1 MRGESLKK
9 DKINIVSLTLKDCLG
24 LNFQWKYTYLVI
36 IIIFILLLLFS
47 FFIQF
52 SLT

>member
-24 LNFQWKYTYLVI
+24 LNFQGKYIYLVI
-36 IIIFILLLLFS
+36 IIIIIIIFIFHS
-47 FFIQF
+47 I
-52 SLT
+52 